1 MNEKFYQLPCGR
13 REKIIRSAYQVFSR
27 NEYKRAS
34 MSAIAD
40 AAGISK
46 SLLFYYFKNKKELY
60 LYLVC
65 HAENLTRSAVQEY
78 GVWETEDLFEM
89 LRRNVRAKSS
99 LSVKYPEICMFSV
112 KAYYEQHPEV
122 KKDVHKLIA
131 KTNQNAEQKFLR
143 TFDNSMF
150 REDIE
155 TETMYYEIALAC
167 EGYLYRCFQKGQIDI
182 GRMEEEFDVLI
193 KHWKKVYLRRWK

>member
-65 HAENLTRSAVQEY
+65 HAENLTRSAVQDY

-89 LRRNVRAKSS
+89 LRRNVRAKCS

-131 KTNQNAEQKFLR
+131 KTNQNAEQIF
-143 TFDNSMF
+143 F
-150 REDIE
+150 RKIIYGAIPTPLVSTLSLSVFFSLSGALTIFALSEF
-155 TETMYYEIALAC
+155 TETRESC
-167 EGYLYRCFQKGQIDI
+167 
-182 GRMEEEFDVLI
+182 
-193 KHWKKVYLRRWK
+193 

>member
-65 HAENLTRSAVQEY
+65 HAENLTRSAVQDY

-89 LRRNVRAKSS
+89 LRRNVRAKCS

-112 KAYYEQHPEV
+112 KAIR
-122 KKDVHKLIA
+122 K
-131 KTNQNAEQKFLR
+131 
-143 TFDNSMF
+143 
-150 REDIE
+150 
-155 TETMYYEIALAC
+155 
-167 EGYLYRCFQKGQIDI
+167 
-182 GRMEEEFDVLI
+182 
-193 KHWKKVYLRRWK
+193 

>member
-65 HAENLTRSAVQEY
+65 HAENLHAVRCRIMAY
-78 GVWETEDLFEM
+78 GRLKIFLKCYVGMSGQNVLF
-89 LRRNVRAKSS
+89 R
-99 LSVKYPEICMFSV
+99 
-112 KAYYEQHPEV
+112 
-122 KKDVHKLIA
+122 
-131 KTNQNAEQKFLR
+131 
-143 TFDNSMF
+143 
-150 REDIE
+150 
-155 TETMYYEIALAC
+155 
-167 EGYLYRCFQKGQIDI
+167 
-182 GRMEEEFDVLI
+182 
-193 KHWKKVYLRRWK
+193 